1 MQTYY
6 DVLEVSSKATT
17 EVINRAHKVLVKRYH
32 PDLQQDEKSKREAA
46 QKMIEVN
53 AAYEVLSDENKR
65 AKYDE
70 TLKREDE
77 ILKQKELEKMQRNF
91 NPRYSAGN
99 TNNTNLNVKD
109 NISNSDINNY
119 SNTDSM
125 QDYQNEFYKMACETE
140 RKRQQMLRD
149 MEIEHYRRMGYK
161 IVYPVTMREMITRA
175 IIILV
180 FILIFIAMFNI
191 PFFDNQV
198 HEFFKENAFTE
209 GIYRLLK
216 NIFTFKWLGR

>member
-1 MQTYY
+1 MKTYY
-6 DVLEVSSKATT
+6 DVLEVSSKAGI
-17 EVINRAHKVLVKRYH
+17 EVINRAHKVLVKKYH
-32 PDLQQDEKSKREAA
+32 PDLQLDEQSKKEAA
-46 QKMIEVN
+46 QKMIEIN

-65 AKYDE
+65 AKYDAE
-70 TLKREDE
+70 LKREEE
-77 ILKQKELEKMQRNF
+77 IAKQKELEKMQRNSQV
-91 NPRYSAGN
+91 RYS
-99 TNNTNLNVKD
+99 TKSDNNTHLNVQD
-109 NISNSDINNY
+109 NSNDNVVGYNNAE
-119 SNTDSM
+119 DM
-125 QDYQNEFYKMACETE
+125 QNYQNEFYKMAYETE

-180 FILIFIAMFNI
+180 FLLIFIAMFNI

-198 HEFFKENAFTE
+198 HEFFKENTFTE

-216 NIFTFKWLGR
+216 NIFTFKWLGG

>member
-1 MQTYY
+1 MKTYY
-6 DVLEVSSKATT
+6 DVLEVSSKAGT
-17 EVINRAHKVLVKRYH
+17 EVINRAHKVLVKKYH
-32 PDLQQDEKSKREAA
+32 PDLQLDEQSKKEAA
-46 QKMIEVN
+46 QKMIEIN

-65 AKYDE
+65 AKYDAE
-70 TLKREDE
+70 LKREEE
-77 ILKQKELEKMQRNF
+77 IAKQKELEKMQRNSQV
-91 NPRYSAGN
+91 RYS
-99 TNNTNLNVKD
+99 TKSDNNTHLNVQD
-109 NISNSDINNY
+109 NSNDNVVGYNNAE
-119 SNTDSM
+119 DM
-125 QDYQNEFYKMACETE
+125 QNYQNEFYKMAYETE

-180 FILIFIAMFNI
+180 FLLIFIAMFNI

-198 HEFFKENAFTE
+198 HEFFKENTFTE

-216 NIFTFKWLGR
+216 NIFTFKWLGG

>member
-1 MQTYY
+1 MKTYY
-6 DVLEVSSKATT
+6 DVLEVSSKAGT
-17 EVINRAHKVLVKRYH
+17 EVINRAHKVLVKKYH
-32 PDLQQDEKSKREAA
+32 PDLQLDEQSKKEAA
-46 QKMIEVN
+46 QKMIEIN

-65 AKYDE
+65 AKYDAE
-70 TLKREDE
+70 LKREEE
-77 ILKQKELEKMQRNF
+77 IAKQKELEKMQRNSQV
-91 NPRYSAGN
+91 RYS
-99 TNNTNLNVKD
+99 TKSDNNTHLNVQD
-109 NISNSDINNY
+109 NSSDNVVGYNNAE
-119 SNTDSM
+119 DM
-125 QDYQNEFYKMACETE
+125 QNYQNEFYKMAYETE

-180 FILIFIAMFNI
+180 FLVIFIAMFNI

-198 HEFFKENAFTE
+198 HEFFKENTFTE

-216 NIFTFKWLGR
+216 NIFTFKWLGG